1 MEFED
6 AKIVFLSHMSHEL
19 RTPLNVII
27 GMCEIAKYHINDRER
42 VLECLGKIG
51 IAGEHLT
58 EMVDSILDITRIEQG
73 KEIVKE
79 NDFNI
84 DDFVN
89 ELYTLLEP
97 IAAKKHIVL
106 DISSKD
112 VVNREIVAD
121 YSHILH
127 IMTNLATNSIKYTAS
142 GGFVKLNIAEST
154 CKQSGMTT
162 YEFVCKDNGIGMSEE
177 FMERIYE
184 PFTRDDSVRC
194 KQIKGAGLGMSI
206 VRKLVDLLEG
216 DIHIK
221 SILGEGT
228 EVTVRLDVKVS
239 EENVWKEDIAEY
251 KLKQFEELKER
262 KIVLIAEDEIDNR
275 EVLEIYLK
283 DMGYEVDT
291 AINGEDVVDM
301 FMESEEG
308 FYKAIFMDIK
318 MPVLNGHQATIM
330 IRGLNRSDSNLPI
343 VAMTANAFED
353 DRKKAAHSGMSH
365 YLTKPLKMEQLTSLL
380 NDIF

>member
-6 AKIVFLSHMSHEL
+6 AKLVFLSHMSHEL

-42 VLECLGKIG
+42 VLECLEKIG
-51 IAGEHLT
+51 FAGEHLT

-79 NDFNI
+79 TDFNI

-89 ELYTLLEP
+89 ELYILLEP
-97 IAAKKHIVL
+97 IASKKHIVL
-106 DISSKD
+106 DISSKE
-112 VVNREIVAD
+112 VVNREITAD

-127 IMTNLATNSIKYTAS
+127 IMINLATNSIKYTAS
-142 GGFVKLNIAEST
+142 GGFVKINISEIT
-154 CKQSGMTT
+154 CKQTGFTT
-162 YEFVCKDNGIGMSEE
+162 YEFMCKDNGIGMSQE
-177 FMERIYE
+177 FIEHIYE
-184 PFTRDDSVRC
+184 PFTRDDSVRN

-206 VRKLVDLLEG
+206 VRKLIDLLEG

-221 SILGEGT
+221 SMPGEGT
-228 EVTVRLDVKVS
+228 EVTVRLDMKVS
-239 EENVWKEDIAEY
+239 KEKVLKGNIAEY
-251 KLKQFEELKER
+251 KLKQLEELKER
-262 KIVLIAEDEIDNR
+262 KIVLIAEDEVDNR
-275 EVLEIYLK
+275 EVLETYLK
-283 DMGYEVDT
+283 DMGYEVDS
-291 AINGEDVVDM
+291 AINGEVVLDM

-308 FYKAIFMDIK
+308 FYKAIFMDIE

-330 IRGLNRSDSNLPI
+330 IRGLNRTDSNLPI
-343 VAMTANAFED
+343 VAMTANAFEE
-353 DRKKAAHSGMSH
+353 DRKKAAHSGMNH
-365 YLTKPLKMEQLTSLL
+365 YVTKPLKMEQLTTLL